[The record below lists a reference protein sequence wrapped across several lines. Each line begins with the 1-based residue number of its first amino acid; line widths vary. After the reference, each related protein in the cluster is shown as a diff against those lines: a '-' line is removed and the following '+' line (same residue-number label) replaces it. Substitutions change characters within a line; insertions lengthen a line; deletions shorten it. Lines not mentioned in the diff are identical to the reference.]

1 LIEHMPLKTKPRA
14 IIYDWDNTL
23 VDSWPPICDALN
35 ITLAAFDLP
44 AWSMEEVRGRVRKS
58 LRESF
63 PDLFGDQWHT
73 AADIFYE
80 RYGEIHATSIKPIKG
95 ISEMLAHNSEL
106 GIFQAIVSNK
116 RGDYLR
122 KEAEKLGW
130 AHFFGPIIGA
140 NDAPNDKP
148 AIDPVH
154 MALCNSGFAAG
165 QTVWFVGDT
174 DIDMQCAINANC
186 IPVLMRA
193 GIEKEGEFDDFPPQ
207 LRFQTAEA
215 LCKHLRNL

>member
-1 LIEHMPLKTKPRA
+1 MPLNAKPQA

-23 VDSWPPICDALN
+23 VNSWPPIRDALN
-35 ITLAAFDLP
+35 TALIAFDLP
-44 AWSMEEVRGRVRKS
+44 PWSMNEVRGRVRKS

-63 PDLFGDQWHT
+63 PDLFGAQWHN
-73 AADIFYE
+73 AADIFYK
-80 RYGEIHATSIKPIKG
+80 RYEEIHTSSIEPIEG

-122 KEAEKLGW
+122 KEAETLGW
-130 AHFFGPIIGA
+130 TGFFGPIIGA
-140 NDAPNDKP
+140 NDAIRDKP

-154 MALCNSGFAAG
+154 MALNDSGLVAG

-174 DIDMQCAINANC
+174 DIDMQCAFNANC
-186 IPVLMRA
+186 IPILMRA
-193 GIEKEGEFDDFPPQ
+193 GIEKKGEFDDFPPK

-215 LCKHLRNL
+215 LCKYLRNL